1 MIPAEK
7 LDKIDAEAAA
17 RFQLET
23 ESADESSTADAQTW
37 AEPTPLPDA
46 LPPVAAFEPDLLPE
60 ALRDWVADIAHR
72 MQCPPDFTA
81 VGAVVALS
89 SLIGARAVI
98 SPKAE
103 DDWQGV
109 PNLWGLVI
117 GIPGVMKSP
126 ALLEVVAPVRK
137 LEDAERKAH
146 QDVHAEWKIDSELNK
161 LTGEARRSE
170 AKQLAAKDRTKA
182 RELLTPPE
190 AIPEPV
196 ARRYIVNDSTVE
208 KLQEIL
214 VDNPWGL
221 LVFRDE
227 LHGLISAMD
236 RPGQE
241 GSRGFFLTGYDGK
254 SGYTTDRVIR
264 GTNHIPR
271 VCLAMLGSIQPGK
284 VQSYIR
290 EAVNGGAGDDGLLQ
304 RFGLTVWPDINP
316 AFTYV
321 DRKPDAYARER
332 AEAVFTRLNGLQVT
346 QEGQP
351 LVWRF
356 SQEAQDLFKQWL
368 VPLMTELRGGEL
380 HPALVSHLSK
390 YTKLIPAL
398 ALIFAL
404 VDTPDSGC
412 VVHERELVRALDWG
426 DYLRTHAERLYS
438 AAVRPDTHGAKQ
450 LLDKIKDA
458 KLCGADG
465 VTWQTFTPR
474 LIAAKHWT
482 GLGTPEAVRK
492 ASDLLVEYGWL
503 IREAVPTGAA
513 GGRPSDRYLI
523 HPKLLK
529 GAGDGQMDGGLKRS
543 KKPRQLRYGTY
554 KTRNRSG

>member
-1 MIPAEK
+1 MSAAFTTIESAPAMRLSPPERPV
-7 LDKIDAEAAA
+7 LDERQRRLEAIDRDMKASEAALDD
-17 RFQLET
+17 QWP
-23 ESADESSTADAQTW
+23 D
-37 AEPTPLPDA
+37 PMPLPDG
-46 LPPVAAFEPDLLPE
+46 LPPVAAFEPGLLPE
-60 ALRDWVADIAHR
+60 AMRDWVADIAHR
-72 MQCPPDFTA
+72 MQCPPDFAA
-81 VGAVVALS
+81 VGALVAIS
-89 SLIGARAVI
+89 SLIGARAVV

-117 GIPGVMKSP
+117 GNPGVMKSP
-126 ALLEVVAPVRK
+126 ALLEVVGPISR

-146 QDVHAEWKIDSELNK
+146 QVKHDEWRVECELDK
-161 LTGEARRSE
+161 
-170 AKQLAAKDRTKA
+170 LAADHNRDQAKKLAANDRAKA

-190 AIPEPV
+190 ATPEPV
-196 ARRYIVNDSTVE
+196 ARRYMVNDSTVE

-227 LHGLISAMD
+227 LHGLICQMD

-241 GSRGFFLTGYDGK
+241 GSRGFYLTGYDGK
-254 SGYTTDRVIR
+254 SGYTSDRVIR

-316 AFTYV
+316 VFTYV
-321 DRKPDAYARER
+321 DRKPDRQARER
-332 AEAVFTRLNGLQVT
+332 AEAVFARLNDLQPT
-346 QEGQP
+346 WDDEP

-356 SQEAQDLFKQWL
+356 SHGAQDLFEQWL
-368 VPLMTELRGGEL
+368 VPFMTEMRGGEL
-380 HPALVSHLSK
+380 HPALVSHLTK

-412 VVHERELVRALDWG
+412 VIHERELARALDWG

-438 AAVRPDTHGAKQ
+438 AAVRPDTFGAKQ
-450 LLDKIKDA
+450 LLDKIRAGKLRDA
-458 KLCGADG
+458 ESG
-465 VTWQTFTPR
+465 VLVEAFTPR
-474 LIAAKHWT
+474 EVAAKHWT
-482 GLGTPEAVRK
+482 GLGTPDVVRK
-492 ASDLLVEYGWL
+492 AADLLTDYGWL
-503 IREAVPTGAA
+503 NHEQKSPGSR
-513 GGRPSDRYLI
+513 GGRPSDRYVI

-529 GAGDGQMDGGLKRS
+529 GGR
-543 KKPRQLRYGTY
+543 
-554 KTRNRSG
+554 

>member
-1 MIPAEK
+1 MSAVPTIDGVPATHLYPTERPVMDDRQR
-7 LDKIDAEAAA
+7 LLESVDRDMEQA
-17 RFQLET
+17 RT
-23 ESADESSTADAQTW
+23 ERDDQW
-37 AEPTPLPDA
+37 PEPVPLPDA

-60 ALRDWVADIAHR
+60 ILRDWVADIAHR

-81 VGAVVALS
+81 VGAVVAIS
-89 SLIGARAVI
+89 SLIGARAVVA
-98 SPKAE
+98 PKAE
-103 DDWQGV
+103 DNWTV
-109 PNLWGLVI
+109 CPNLWGQAI
-117 GIPGVMKSP
+117 GNPGVMKTP
-126 ALLEVVAPVRK
+126 ALLEVVGPVSR

-146 QDVHAEWKIDSELNK
+146 QLKHGEWKVECELDKLASEKNRLQAK
-161 LTGEARRSE
+161 ELAVKDREKARR
-170 AKQLAAKDRTKA
+170 
-182 RELLTPPE
+182 LLTATE
-190 AIPEPV
+190 AAPEPV

-254 SGYTTDRVIR
+254 SSYTTDRVIR

-316 AFTYV
+316 VYTHV
-321 DRKPDAYARER
+321 DKKPDAYARER
-332 AEAVFTRLNGLQVT
+332 AEVVFRRLNDLQPT
-346 QEGQP
+346 RDNEP

-356 SQEAQDLFKQWL
+356 SSAAQELFRQWL
-368 VPLMTELRGGEL
+368 VPFMTELRGGEL
-380 HPALVSHLSK
+380 HPALASHLSK

-404 VDTPDSGC
+404 VDTPESGC
-412 VVHERELVRALDWG
+412 AIHERELARALDWG
-426 DYLRTHAERLYS
+426 YYLRTHAERLYS
-438 AAVRPDTHGAKQ
+438 AAVRPDTYGAKQ
-450 LLDKIKDA
+450 LLDKIRA
-458 KLCGADG
+458 GKLRDADG
-465 VTWQTFTPR
+465 VLMEAFTPR
-474 LIAAKHWT
+474 EVVQKSWS
-482 GLGTPEAVRK
+482 GLGSTEVVNK
-492 ASDLLVEYGWL
+492 AADMLAEYGWL
-503 IREAVPTGAA
+503 EAETVKSPDIR
-513 GGRPSDRYLI
+513 GRGRNSVRYLI

-529 GAGDGQMDGGLKRS
+529 GGR
-543 KKPRQLRYGTY
+543 
-554 KTRNRSG
+554 